1 MLRLTHPAMR
11 RSAALSLAARA
22 LSSSAVSA
30 AASAAASA
38 STPRSE
44 HGGAC
49 PSRLAGAE
57 VSAVAGRRRFDPLQ
71 IYPSQAGVVRICN
84 NTIRDA
90 QQSNLSA
97 EMAHCHRVQVAKL
110 VDACYSKTK
119 GPPGVE
125 QIWGGTV
132 PMFDSQ
138 CQRHTCQPLAEQKSS
153 QAVCSES
160 QCIVLL
166 LCPSLCAHCAFCPP
180 SVWKRGVHPFDG
192 LREVTALLPNTP
204 TSMLVRSNSL
214 NSMSAQPRDVVSGQR
229 KQ

>member
-1 MLRLTHPAMR
+1 LHHGGAVP
-11 RSAALSLAARA
+11 LATRA
-22 LSSSAVSA
+22 LSSSAA
-30 AASAAASA
+30 
-38 STPRSE
+38 PRSD

-57 VSAVAGRRRFDPLQ
+57 VSAVPGRRRFDPRE
-71 IYPSQAGVVRICN
+71 IYPSQAGAVRICN

-97 EMAHCHRVQVAKL
+97 EMAHKHRVQVATL
-110 VDACYSKTK
+110 IDQCYASTK

-138 CQRHTCQPLAEQKSS
+138 RQAHTRGRLSGS
-153 QAVCSES
+153 QIDRGVFSISLPCS
-160 QCIVLL
+160 LL
-166 LCPSLCAHCAFCPP
+166 SLLSLPSHC

-214 NSMSAQPRDVVSGQR
+214 NSMSAQPRDVVRWKGTEQA
-229 KQ
+229 